1 MTDSPLTDFSTT
13 VTLADA
19 RAHRPHAKRRARSA
33 PNEPDHVIKLSF
45 LITEDGAHGDKRPCG
60 DGALWQGNAPPSEG
74 RSPSFRY
81 YRQQDRAKPR
91 RGGGSADS
99 PFVSL
104 YFAKLGI

>member
-1 MTDSPLTDFSTT
+1 MTDFSTT

-19 RAHRPHAKRRARSA
+19 RAHRPHAKRRTRSA

-60 DGALWQGNAPPSEG
+60 GGALWQGNAFQRGAASF
-74 RSPSFRY
+74 FRY
-81 YRQQDRAKPR
+81 YRQQDRAKHR

-99 PFVSL
+99 PFVCL